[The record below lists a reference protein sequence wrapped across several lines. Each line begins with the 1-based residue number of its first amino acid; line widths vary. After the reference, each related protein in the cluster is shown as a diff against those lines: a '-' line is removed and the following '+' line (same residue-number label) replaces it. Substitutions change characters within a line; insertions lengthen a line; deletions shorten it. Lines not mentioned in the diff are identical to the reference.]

1 MTNEQAVASKL
12 LQVEAVKLNPQN
24 PYTWASGWKSPI
36 YCDNR
41 KVLSFPTARDFIKSE
56 LCSIIFNQFPDVDAL
71 AGVATAGIAWGAMA
85 ADQLKLPFM
94 YVRPKPK
101 DHGMGNQIEGNLEK
115 GSKVLVIEDLISTG
129 KSSLQV
135 CDVLKASGVEV
146 VGMIAIF
153 TYGFPQASNAFDEAG
168 VKLVTLT
175 NYNVMI
181 DIAAQQNKVS
191 PDEMSTLMS
200 WRENPAE
207 WTGLSLPIK

>member
-56 LCSIIFNQFPDVDAL
+56 LCSVIFNQFPDVDAL

-153 TYGFPQASNAFDEAG
+153 TYGFPQASKAFDEAG